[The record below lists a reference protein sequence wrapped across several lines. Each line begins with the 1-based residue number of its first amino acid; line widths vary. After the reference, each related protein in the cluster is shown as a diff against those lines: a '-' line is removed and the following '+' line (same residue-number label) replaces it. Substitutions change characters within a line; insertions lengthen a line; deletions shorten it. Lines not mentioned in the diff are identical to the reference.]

1 MFEGMVALFLVYHG
15 ANILPFLCRCGIPIV
30 HVGGRDVEHAP
41 DTALADAV
49 RKLAGDSP
57 SADLQSLKS
66 LFANQN
72 AAVSIAANRG
82 RACHQRDN
90 RVGTRGIRLRASVLS
105 Q

>member
-1 MFEGMVALFLVYHG
+1 MLAIEIYRWPTSDC
-15 ANILPFLCRCGIPIV
+15 N
-30 HVGGRDVEHAP
+30 GRDVKHAP

-49 RKLAGDSP
+49 RELAGDSP
-57 SADLQSLKS
+57 SADLQSLNS